1 MYSQRELNV
10 LEVILVNT
18 AVVTQF
24 CKVCG
29 CQWIQ
34 LGSKMHE
41 SFVSIVQDSKELK
54 LFSPRGIET
63 FLISGLPWFS
73 NVGK

>member
-1 MYSQRELNV
+1 MCSQREFNV
-10 LEVILVNT
+10 LEVSLVNT
-18 AVVTQF
+18 AVTAQF

-29 CQWIQ
+29 CQWVQ

-41 SFVSIVQDSKELK
+41 SFVSIVKDSEESK

-63 FLISGLPWFS
+63 FLISGVAL
-73 NVGK
+73 VQ

>member
-1 MYSQRELNV
+1 
-10 LEVILVNT
+10 
-18 AVVTQF
+18 
-24 CKVCG
+24 
-29 CQWIQ
+29 
-34 LGSKMHE
+34 MHE
-41 SFVSIVQDSKELK
+41 SFVSIVQESKESK